1 MVTAL
6 QTLVTRRFDVF
17 DPVVITVGTL
27 HAGTRYNIIPD
38 EATFEATIRTFSA
51 AARERVREEAPAL
64 CRQVGGAYGLEVDVR
79 YKDEYPVTVNDARH
93 AEFAAGVVS
102 DVFGEQRYA
111 RMPNP
116 ITGAEDFSRV
126 LDSVPGCYLFLGAH
140 TGDRFDGPDNHSPRA
155 AFDDAVLPD
164 GALLHAQLAVRALRR
179 DAAELS

>member
-1 MVTAL
+1 MAASDALFVTVRGVGGHGSAPHLGRDPVTGAAEMVTAL

-38 EATFEATIRTFSA
+38 EATIRTFSA
-51 AARERVREEAPAL
+51 AARERVRKEAPAL

-93 AEFAAGVVS
+93 AEF
-102 DVFGEQRYA
+102 
-111 RMPNP
+111 
-116 ITGAEDFSRV
+116 
-126 LDSVPGCYLFLGAH
+126 
-140 TGDRFDGPDNHSPRA
+140 GPDNHSPRA